1 MLNKS
6 DKWIAYIK
14 LSRPLNVLLTFISVW
29 LAASISPGFSVSFRV
44 LFAALSAS
52 FILAGANAIN
62 DIFDLEIDR
71 INRPN
76 RPLSG
81 GVISVN
87 AAWTFFSISYVA
99 GLTLAAF
106 CGVWLLLI
114 ALVTAVALILYSTH
128 LKRTAVWGN
137 GLVSVAAGLT
147 FVYGAEA
154 VHDWQAG
161 VLPGLFAFFFH
172 FGREVLKDM
181 QDVKGDRKGE
191 AWTLPAKYGFGRARQ
206 LIVFLFLLLIGV
218 TLIPYIFSDYNS
230 LYLSVLII
238 GVHSVLIYVVVLLNR
253 QPDVQTL
260 SKLSNL
266 LKVDMFIG
274 LLAVW
279 IGAHHVTLFN

>member
-1 MLNKS
+1 MHTKRNTWMVYLT
-6 DKWIAYIK
+6 

-29 LAASISPGFSVSFRV
+29 LAASMSSKFTFTWTV
-44 LFAALSAS
+44 LFASLSAS

-71 INRPN
+71 INRPD
-76 RPLSG
+76 RPLPS
-81 GVISVN
+81 GVISEELAWVYFSIAYSIGLGL
-87 AAWTFFSISYVA
+87 AAW
-99 GLTLAAF
+99 
-106 CGVWLLLI
+106 CGIKLFLI
-114 ALVTAVALILYSTH
+114 ALITTVALVWYSTH
-128 LKRTAVWGN
+128 LKRTVVWGN
-137 GLVSVAAGLT
+137 GLVSAVAGLT
-147 FVYGAEA
+147 FIYGAEA
-154 VHDWQAG
+154 VNDWHAG

-181 QDVKGDRKGE
+181 QDLKGDCQGE
-191 AWTLPAKYGFGRARQ
+191 AWTLPAKYGLDQARR
-206 LIVFLFLLLIGV
+206 LIVFLFILLIGI
-218 TLIPYIFSDYNS
+218 TLIPYIFSSYNF

-238 GVHSVLIYVVVLLNR
+238 GVHSVLIYVMVLLNR

-279 IGAHHVTLFN
+279 IG